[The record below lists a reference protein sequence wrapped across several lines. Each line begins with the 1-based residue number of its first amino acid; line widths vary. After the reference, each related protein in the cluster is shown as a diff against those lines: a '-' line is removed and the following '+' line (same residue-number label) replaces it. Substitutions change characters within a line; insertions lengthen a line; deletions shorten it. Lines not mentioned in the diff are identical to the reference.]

1 MKCRKCDKE
10 FDEADK
16 ALDYKRIV
24 CSAGPV
30 DLRRN
35 WCSPQ
40 RLGSIGLGGVGE
52 FAPLCVKCYYGAE

>member
-1 MKCRKCDKE
+1 MKCRKCNKE

-16 ALDYKRIV
+16 ALDYKRLV

-30 DLRRN
+30 DLKRN

-40 RLGSIGLGGVGE
+40 QWASPLGHGVGE
-52 FAPLCVKCYYGAE
+52 FAPLCVKCYNEAE